1 MIPVKSGPSRL
12 PLFGIA
18 VAALTLATM
27 ALRLWASHGL
37 PLWIDESWT
46 AMIASQ
52 SSWAAFWREVWL
64 DCNPPLYYALMALW
78 TKIFGLSAFA
88 LRLPSLLFVTAAAL
102 LPLIWRVPGLSR
114 AATLC
119 WAALILL
126 WGPGFDLAADARG
139 YGLLLLLAAAQAL
152 AFIHL
157 MHRPDIRR
165 AALWAGLGS
174 LSGLTHYHALLLAGV
189 QGLAFLAVHR
199 GQALRCWPAA
209 LAFIPAFGW
218 LAIHAPRLADYA
230 RPDVA
235 WYEPM
240 TPALAGDFIQFALGL
255 SGTAIAIALVILGA
269 TIALSRA
276 RAATP
281 TDIRASRV
289 LWLTAGLGV
298 VDLSMELG
306 LGTARPMLA
315 DRYLVPL
322 VPVLL
327 LGLVL
332 ALARWSRPDPGLA
345 ALVFLFALCVEPQA
359 LRDRLA
365 AKTAYG
371 FARASAFIAPTHPDA
386 LLFSWDHPASRILD
400 PLSLAKLGGVF
411 LNRDGSPVAVRAV
424 ALRPGDDGNAIL
436 QAKPAAGVIWIYNR
450 ARASAARTRPPDLE
464 AWAGR
469 DCQLEQGRWIGI
481 LACRPQGR

>member
-1 MIPVKSGPSRL
+1 MIRVTSGPSGP
-12 PLFGIA
+12 PLFGVA
-18 VAALTLATM
+18 VAALIVATI

-37 PLWIDESWT
+37 PLWMDESWT
-46 AMIASQ
+46 AMIAGQ
-52 SSWAAFWREVWL
+52 SSWGAFWREVWL

-88 LRLPSLLFVTAAAL
+88 LRLPSLLFVTAAAI
-102 LPLIWRVPGLSR
+102 LPLIWRAPGLSR

-119 WAALILL
+119 WATLILL

-139 YGLLLLLAAAQAL
+139 YGLLLLLSTAQAL
-152 AFIHL
+152 AFMHL
-157 MHRPDIRR
+157 MHRPDVRR

-174 LSGLTHYHALLLAGV
+174 LSGLTHYHALVFAGV

-209 LAFIPAFGW
+209 FAFLPAFGW

-240 TPALAGDFIQFALGL
+240 TPALAGDFVQFAFGL
-255 SGTAIAIALVILGA
+255 SGIAAALALFIVGA
-269 TIALSRA
+269 TIAVSRG

-281 TDIRASRV
+281 ADMQANRV
-289 LWLTAGLGV
+289 LWLVVGLG
-298 VDLSMELG
+298 LLALAMELG
-306 LGTARPMLA
+306 LGAVRPMLA

-332 ALARWSRPDPGLA
+332 VVARWTRSGPGLA
-345 ALVFLFALCVEPQA
+345 ALAILFALCVAPQA
-359 LRDRLA
+359 LRARLE

-371 FARASAFIAPTHPDA
+371 FARASAFIAPSQPAA

-411 LNRDGSPVAVRAV
+411 LNRDGSPVAVRAII
-424 ALRPGDDGNAIL
+424 LRPGEDGNHLL
-436 QAKPAAGVIWIYNR
+436 QAKPDAGVIWIYNR
-450 ARASAARTRPPDLE
+450 ARASAARTRPPELVR
-464 AWAGR
+464 WAGR

>member
-1 MIPVKSGPSRL
+1 MIWVKSRQSGA
-12 PLFGIA
+12 PLFDIA
-18 VAALTLATM
+18 VAALIVATM

-52 SSWAAFWREVWL
+52 SSWGAFWREVWL
-64 DCNPPLYYALMALW
+64 DCNPPFYYALMALW

-102 LPLIWRVPGLSR
+102 LPLLWRAPGLSR

-139 YGLLLLLAAAQAL
+139 YGLLLLLSTAQAL
-152 AFIHL
+152 AFMHL
-157 MHRPDIRR
+157 MHRPDVQR
-165 AALWAGLGS
+165 ATLWAGLGS

-240 TPALAGDFIQFALGL
+240 TPTLAGDFIQFALGL
-255 SGTAIAIALVILGA
+255 SGTAMAIALAIIGA
-269 TIALSRA
+269 TIALSRGQ
-276 RAATP
+276 AATP
-281 TDIRASRV
+281 ADIQTNRV
-289 LWLTAGLGV
+289 LSLTAGLGV
-298 VDLSMELG
+298 VALVVELG
-306 LGTARPMLA
+306 LGSVRPMLA

-332 ALARWSRPDPGLA
+332 VVARWSRSGPGLA
-345 ALVFLFALCVEPQA
+345 ALVILFALCVAPQA
-359 LRDRLA
+359 LRDRLE

-371 FARASAFIAPTHPDA
+371 FARASAFIAPTHPAA

-400 PLSLAKLGGVF
+400 PQSLAKLGGVF
-411 LNRDGSPVAVRAV
+411 LNRDGHFVKVRAI
-424 ALRPGDDGNAIL
+424 ALRPGEDGNHLL
-436 QAKPAAGVIWIYNR
+436 QANPDAGVIWIYNR

>member
-1 MIPVKSGPSRL
+1 MIWVTSRQTGL
-12 PLFGIA
+12 SLFGIA
-18 VAALTLATM
+18 VAALIVATM

-52 SSWAAFWREVWL
+52 SSWGAFWREVWL

-102 LPLIWRVPGLSR
+102 LPLIWRAPGLSR

-139 YGLLLLLAAAQAL
+139 YGLLLLLSTAQAL
-152 AFIHL
+152 AFMHL
-157 MHRPDIRR
+157 MHRPDVQR
-165 AALWAGLGS
+165 ATLWAGLGS

-235 WYEPM
+235 WYEAM

-255 SGTAIAIALVILGA
+255 SGTAASIALVILGT

-298 VDLSMELG
+298 VALAMELG

-322 VPVLL
+322 VPALL

-332 ALARWSRPDPGLA
+332 AVAQWTRSGPGLA
-345 ALVFLFALCVEPQA
+345 ALALLFALCVTPQA
-359 LRDRLA
+359 LRAQLE

-371 FARASAFIAPTHPDA
+371 FARASAFIAPSHPAA

-400 PLSLAKLGGVF
+400 PGSLAKLGGVF
-411 LNRDGSPVAVRAV
+411 LNRGGSPVAVRAI
-424 ALRPGDDGNAIL
+424 ALRPGEDGNHLL
-436 QAKPAAGVIWIYNR
+436 QANPEAGVIWIYNR
-450 ARASAARTRPPDLE
+450 ARASAARTRPPELE

>member
-1 MIPVKSGPSRL
+1 MMRVTSRQSGA

-18 VAALTLATM
+18 VAALIVATM

-52 SSWAAFWREVWL
+52 SNWGAFWREVWL

-102 LPLIWRVPGLSR
+102 LPIIWRAPGLSR

-139 YGLLLLLAAAQAL
+139 YGLLLLLSTAQAL
-152 AFIHL
+152 AFMHL
-157 MHRPDIRR
+157 MHRPDVQR
-165 AALWAGLGS
+165 ATLWAGLGS

-218 LAIHAPRLADYA
+218 LAIHAPRLTDYA

-235 WYEPM
+235 WYEAM
-240 TPALAGDFIQFALGL
+240 TPTLAGDFIQFAFGL
-255 SGTAIAIALVILGA
+255 SGTAAAIALVILGT

-298 VDLSMELG
+298 VALAMELG

-322 VPVLL
+322 VPALL

-332 ALARWSRPDPGLA
+332 AVAQWTRSGPGLA
-345 ALVFLFALCVEPQA
+345 ALALLFALCVAPQA
-359 LRDRLA
+359 LRDRLE
-365 AKTAYG
+365 AKTGYG
-371 FARASAFIAPTHPDA
+371 FARASAFIAPSHPAA

-400 PLSLAKLGGVF
+400 PGSLAKLGGVF
-411 LNRDGSPVAVRAV
+411 LNRDGSPVAVRAI
-424 ALRPGDDGNAIL
+424 ALRPDEDGNHLL
-436 QAKPAAGVIWIYNR
+436 QANPEAGVIWIYNR
-450 ARASAARTRPPDLE
+450 ARASAARTRPPELKH
-464 AWAGR
+464 WAGR

>member
-1 MIPVKSGPSRL
+1 MCL
-12 PLFGIA
+12 
-18 VAALTLATM
+18 
-27 ALRLWASHGL
+27 
-37 PLWIDESWT
+37 
-46 AMIASQ
+46 
-52 SSWAAFWREVWL
+52 
-64 DCNPPLYYALMALW
+64 
-78 TKIFGLSAFA
+78 
-88 LRLPSLLFVTAAAL
+88 
-102 LPLIWRVPGLSR
+102 
-114 AATLC
+114 
-119 WAALILL
+119 AALILL

-139 YGLLLLLAAAQAL
+139 YGLLLLLSTAQAL
-152 AFIHL
+152 AFIRLIHS
-157 MHRPDIRR
+157 PDVRR

-174 LSGLTHYHALLLAGV
+174 LSGLTHYHALLLAGM

-199 GQALRCWPAA
+199 GQALRCWPAG

-240 TPALAGDFIQFALGL
+240 TPTLAGDFIQFALGL
-255 SGTAIAIALVILGA
+255 SGTAIAIALAILAA
-269 TIALSRA
+269 TIALSRG

-281 TDIRASRV
+281 ADIQANRV

-298 VDLSMELG
+298 FALAMELG
-306 LGTARPMLA
+306 LGSARPMLA

-322 VPVLL
+322 APVLL

-332 ALARWSRPDPGLA
+332 AVAQWTRSGPGLA
-345 ALVFLFALCVEPQA
+345 ALVILFALCVAPQA
-359 LRDRLA
+359 LRARLE

-371 FARASAFIAPTHPDA
+371 FARASAFIAPSHPAA

-400 PLSLAKLGGVF
+400 PGSLAKLGGVC
-411 LNRDGSPVAVRAV
+411 LNRDGHSVKVRAI
-424 ALRPGDDGNAIL
+424 ALRPGEDGNVVL
-436 QAKPAAGVIWIYNR
+436 QAKREAGIIWIYNR
-450 ARASAARTRPPDLE
+450 ARASAARTRPPELE
-464 AWAGR
+464 QWAGR

>member
-1 MIPVKSGPSRL
+1 MIRVTSRQSGA

-18 VAALTLATM
+18 VAALIVATM

-52 SSWAAFWREVWL
+52 SSWGAFWREVWL

-114 AATLC
+114 AATMCL
-119 WAALILL
+119 AALILL

-139 YGLLLLLAAAQAL
+139 YGLLLLLSTAQAL
-152 AFIHL
+152 AFIRLIHS
-157 MHRPDIRR
+157 PDVRR

-174 LSGLTHYHALLLAGV
+174 LSGLTHYHALLLAGM

-199 GQALRCWPAA
+199 GQALRCWPAG

-240 TPALAGDFIQFALGL
+240 TPTLAGDFIQFALGL
-255 SGTAIAIALVILGA
+255 SGTAIAIALAILAA
-269 TIALSRA
+269 TIALSRG

-281 TDIRASRV
+281 ADIQANRV

-298 VDLSMELG
+298 FALAMELG
-306 LGTARPMLA
+306 LGSARPMLA

-322 VPVLL
+322 APVLL

-332 ALARWSRPDPGLA
+332 AVAQWTRSGPGLA
-345 ALVFLFALCVEPQA
+345 ALVILFALCVAPQA
-359 LRDRLA
+359 LRARLE

-371 FARASAFIAPTHPDA
+371 FARASAFIAPSHPAA

-400 PLSLAKLGGVF
+400 PGSLAKLGGVF
-411 LNRDGSPVAVRAV
+411 LNRDGHSVKVRAI
-424 ALRPGDDGNAIL
+424 ALRPGEDGNVVL
-436 QAKPAAGVIWIYNR
+436 QAKREAGIIWIYNR
-450 ARASAARTRPPDLE
+450 ARASAARTRPPELE
-464 AWAGR
+464 QWAGR

>member
-1 MIPVKSGPSRL
+1 MMRVTSRQSGA

-18 VAALTLATM
+18 VAALIVATM

-52 SSWAAFWREVWL
+52 SSWGAFWREVWL
-64 DCNPPLYYALMALW
+64 DCNPPFYYALMALW

-102 LPLIWRVPGLSR
+102 LPLIWRAPGLSR

-139 YGLLLLLAAAQAL
+139 YGLLLLLSTAQAL
-152 AFIHL
+152 AFMHL
-157 MHRPDIRR
+157 MHRPDVQR
-165 AALWAGLGS
+165 ATLWAGLGS

-218 LAIHAPRLADYA
+218 LALHAPRLTAYA
-230 RPDVA
+230 RHDVA
-235 WYEPM
+235 WYEAM
-240 TPALAGDFIQFALGL
+240 TTTLAGDFIQFAFGL
-255 SGTAIAIALVILGA
+255 SGTAAAIALVILGT

-298 VDLSMELG
+298 VALAMELG
-306 LGTARPMLA
+306 LGA
-315 DRYLVPL
+315 
-322 VPVLL
+322 
-327 LGLVL
+327 
-332 ALARWSRPDPGLA
+332 
-345 ALVFLFALCVEPQA
+345 
-359 LRDRLA
+359 
-365 AKTAYG
+365 
-371 FARASAFIAPTHPDA
+371 
-386 LLFSWDHPASRILD
+386 
-400 PLSLAKLGGVF
+400 
-411 LNRDGSPVAVRAV
+411 
-424 ALRPGDDGNAIL
+424 
-436 QAKPAAGVIWIYNR
+436 
-450 ARASAARTRPPDLE
+450 
-464 AWAGR
+464 
-469 DCQLEQGRWIGI
+469 
-481 LACRPQGR
+481 

>member
-1 MIPVKSGPSRL
+1 MIRVTSRQSGA

-18 VAALTLATM
+18 VAALIVATM

-52 SSWAAFWREVWL
+52 SSWGAFWREVWL

-88 LRLPSLLFVTAAAL
+88 LRMPSLLFVTAAAL

-139 YGLLLLLAAAQAL
+139 YGLLLLLSTAQAL
-152 AFIHL
+152 AFICLIHS
-157 MHRPDIRR
+157 PDVRR

-174 LSGLTHYHALLLAGV
+174 LSGLTHYHALLLAGM

-240 TPALAGDFIQFALGL
+240 TPILAADFIQFALGL
-255 SGTAIAIALVILGA
+255 SGTAIAIALAILGA
-269 TIALSRA
+269 TIALSRG

-281 TDIRASRV
+281 ADIQANRV

-298 VDLSMELG
+298 FALAMELG
-306 LGTARPMLA
+306 LGSVRPMLA

-322 VPVLL
+322 APVLL

-332 ALARWSRPDPGLA
+332 AVAQWTRSGPGLA
-345 ALVFLFALCVEPQA
+345 ALVILFALCVAPQA
-359 LRDRLA
+359 LRARLE

-371 FARASAFIAPTHPDA
+371 FARASAFIAPSHPAA

-400 PLSLAKLGGVF
+400 PGSLAKLGGVF
-411 LNRDGSPVAVRAV
+411 LNRDGSSVAVRAI
-424 ALRPGDDGNAIL
+424 ALRPGEDGNVIL
-436 QAKPAAGVIWIYNR
+436 QAKPEAGIIWIYNR
-450 ARASAARTRPPDLE
+450 ARASAARTRPPELE
-464 AWAGR
+464 QWAGR